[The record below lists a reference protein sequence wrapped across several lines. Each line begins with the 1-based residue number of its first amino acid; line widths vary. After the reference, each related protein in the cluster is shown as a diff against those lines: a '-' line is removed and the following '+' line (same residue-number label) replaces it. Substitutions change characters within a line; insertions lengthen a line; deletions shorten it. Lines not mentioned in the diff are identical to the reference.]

1 MYKIT
6 KAIKEITFCGFA
18 IFYKVT
24 SSNSEHVKLV
34 FFANSHI
41 FIIYKYTHGDLFFQM
56 SFSYFPIYIFTVIR
70 ILFLHEMLTAP
81 TKNFITSKQ

>member
-1 MYKIT
+1 MYKFT
-6 KAIKEITFCGFA
+6 KAIKEITFSGFA

-34 FFANSHI
+34 FFANGHI
-41 FIIYKYTHGDLFFQM
+41 FIIYKYIHGDLFFQM
-56 SFSYFPIYIFTVIR
+56 SFFYFPIFTVIR
-70 ILFLHEMLTAP
+70 ILFLHELLTAA